1 MPHPNQLCGTKE
13 NLQPN
18 IEMGEVLKLNGEKL
32 SLKESLKEAVQA
44 LEEDGCLDLNGATNL
59 TTFPVGITSTDSVT
73 AEITLNKSVRTILF
87 AARNEDFHISSYE
100 AYKFGKKDVN
110 LERGRGMAPVHGLVG
125 VS

>member
-1 MPHPNQLCGTKE
+1 MPALIFSCDHTWHINQMPHPNQLCGTKE

-73 AEITLNKSVRTILF
+73 AEITLNKVKLSGDLSV
-87 AARNEDFHISSYE
+87 E
-100 AYKFGKKDVN
+100 K
-110 LERGRGMAPVHGLVG
+110 
-125 VS
+125 